1 MADSTNFDPEVLR
14 TATQVGRAPKA
25 STPHASAGGL
35 VVWATLMFMGVV
47 AIPPM
52 ITLVKDEAATL
63 SLLAAS
69 DAEVMDTL
77 ATDWSSGAPP
87 AWLEVLSERSLNLPK
102 PDLASSEA
110 AARAAVE
117 ADPSRAHVW
126 ARLAWLETQKI
137 GGKVNDAALSAITKS
152 MDACPLCSQELIAW
166 RFNFVLANW
175 TSIPD
180 PLRRRAFEH
189 ADLLRWI
196 GPNAEFLAEMR
207 VKAIQNRIPF
217 DEYRSAV
224 DTPVRTWDIT
234 SEASRPPA

>member
-1 MADSTNFDPEVLR
+1 MADSTNFDLEVMQ
-14 TATQVGRAPKA
+14 AAAAVGSAPKSSAPA
-25 STPHASAGGL
+25 SRVGGL
-35 VVWATLMFMGVV
+35 VVWAALLFMGVA

-63 SLLAAS
+63 TLLSAS
-69 DAEVMDTL
+69 DDDVVNTL
-77 ATDWSSGAPP
+77 ATDWSAGAPP
-87 AWLEVLSERSLNLPK
+87 AWLELLSERSLNLPK

-110 AARAAVE
+110 AARKAVE

-137 GGKVNDAALSAITKS
+137 GGRVNDAALTALTKS

-175 TSIPD
+175 TAIPD

-207 VKAIQNRIPF
+207 VKALQNRIPF

-224 DTPVRTWDIT
+224 DTPVRTWDI
-234 SEASRPPA
+234 SAEANRPRA